1 MQFNTQTG
9 RLSSNLI
16 RIFSVFFIILCISI
30 PVFGQMIT
38 GVWKGKINRQ
48 KAEVKI
54 IQNRDSLTG
63 TAYYFENQNNYRRY
77 SIKGY
82 FNSQA
87 NEVIW
92 WDDQLL
98 EEKSGRINLPFSNPG
113 NPMMS
118 AADFNCPGGKKMFL
132 NGKAST
138 KTKSNTEGSVSL
150 EKTDSSLFIDEWDF
164 IIDNYTTGANNPQLI
179 DSIEKSFVSPVPDE
193 QPIEKITK
201 AKPVEKPSQ
210 KKVFDTP
217 EPSIVKIDSSANATQ
232 PAIPNFNQ
240 EIQNKFLTRHKIF
253 IKEIPVT
260 GDSIELK
267 FYDNAEIDGD
277 SISLFL
283 NDKLIIK
290 HLRLAAQPY
299 IIKLAVAE
307 LDTTNELVM
316 VAENMGSIPPNTSY
330 MIALVD
336 DQRHDAYLTS
346 TEGSSAMIRFV
357 KKQEK

>member
-16 RIFSVFFIILCISI
+16 RIFPIFFIILCISI

-82 FNSQA
+82 FNSQT

-150 EKTDSSLFIDEWDF
+150 EKTDNPLFIDEWDF

-179 DSIEKSFVSPVPDE
+179 DSIEKACDH
-193 QPIEKITK
+193 
-201 AKPVEKPSQ
+201 
-210 KKVFDTP
+210 DH
-217 EPSIVKIDSSANATQ
+217 DRNDDGRRC
-232 PAIPNFNQ
+232 
-240 EIQNKFLTRHKIF
+240 TR
-253 IKEIPVT
+253 
-260 GDSIELK
+260 
-267 FYDNAEIDGD
+267 
-277 SISLFL
+277 
-283 NDKLIIK
+283 
-290 HLRLAAQPY
+290 RLQRRPRHS
-299 IIKLAVAE
+299 VRAE
-307 LDTTNELVM
+307 LQRPAPGGDGAIAPAGRSAAVR
-316 VAENMGSIPPNTSY
+316 VAH
-330 MIALVD
+330 ALPFPD
-336 DQRHDAYLTS
+336 RRPHRRQW
-346 TEGSSAMIRFV
+346 
-357 KKQEK
+357 